1 MVIMVYAVLVLDLK
15 LADCRSLKEK
25 RSILK
30 PLLYRLHKEYNVSA
44 AEVDKNE
51 IWNESILACALIS
64 NQKRAAESCL
74 AKIPDFISK
83 YFCVVDILSHSIE
96 FI

>member
-1 MVIMVYAVLVLDLK
+1 MIVYAVLILDLK
-15 LADCRSLKEK
+15 LSDCRSLKEK

-30 PLLYRLHKEYNVSA
+30 PLLHKLHKEYNVSS

-51 IWNESILACALIS
+51 FWNESIIACALIS

-74 AKIPDFISK
+74 AGIPDYISK
-83 YFCVVDILSHSIE
+83 FFCEIEILSHSIQ